1 MLNHFRTR
9 LASIDALPQ
18 LAVLGL
24 VSGLLAG
31 AVIVLFRLV
40 IEQTQISFLPG
51 GDTESYES
59 LSAGMRFLLP
69 TAGGL
74 VIGLIF
80 HNVNKMGGGGVQVGI
95 VHVLERL
102 AYHQSHLPLRNFMLQ
117 FVGASISIVSGHSV
131 GREGPGVHLGAASS
145 SLLGQWLRLPNNSIQ
160 TLVACGA
167 AASIAA
173 SFNTPIAGVI
183 FAMEVIMME
192 YTIAGFAPIILAAV
206 SATAL
211 TRFVFGAEPA
221 FSVPSLQLASL
232 FELPYLI
239 VMGLVIGA
247 LAALFITSLK
257 WLTKT
262 TSQMIIWQRL
272 TLAGALTGV
281 CALIVPEIMGVGYDT
296 VNQAMLGQLGVGLLL
311 MVVLFKIMATTI
323 GLGLGLPGGLIGPTL
338 VIGAAAG
345 GVLGLAAEAV
355 FPGQVASP
363 GFYAMLGMGAMMGAT
378 LQAPLA
384 ALLAMF
390 ELTANPNIILPG
402 MLAVVISGITSS
414 HLFRCESVFLT
425 LLKARGLDYRSDPV
439 AQSLR
444 RIGVASVLN
453 PAFVHTSRCINTRSA
468 ELLLEHQPQWII
480 ISDQTDSSAA
490 PTTESATEA
499 NRQQPLALLLAA
511 DLALFLKTQSD
522 ADANETDE
530 IDLLDI
536 PARREDIV
544 QINQRSTLQQALESM
559 DEKELDTLCITL
571 SPTDKSSEIIGIVT
585 RQTIES
591 HYRGAS

>member
-1 MLNHFRTR
+1 MLNNFRTR
-9 LASIDALPQ
+9 LAAIDALPQ

-24 VSGLLAG
+24 LSGLLAG
-31 AVIVLFRLV
+31 AVIILFRLA
-40 IEQTQISFLPG
+40 IEHAQSSFLPG
-51 GDTESYES
+51 GDTENYEA
-59 LSAGMRFLLP
+59 LSASMRFLLP

-74 VIGLIF
+74 AIGLIF
-80 HNVNKMGGGGVQVGI
+80 HSAQKLGGGNVQVGI
-95 VHVLERL
+95 VHVMERL
-102 AYHQSHLPLRNFMLQ
+102 AYHQGHLPLRNFILQ
-117 FVGASISIVSGHSV
+117 FVGATISLVSGHSV

-145 SLLGQWLRLPNNSIQ
+145 SLLGQWLRLPNNSIR

-221 FSVPSLQLASL
+221 FSVPALQLASL
-232 FELPYLI
+232 FELPYLLI
-239 VMGLVIGA
+239 MGLVIGA
-247 LAALFITSLK
+247 LAAAFITTIK
-257 WLTKT
+257 WLAKT
-262 TSQMIIWQRL
+262 SSQIIIWQRL
-272 TLAGALTGV
+272 TLAGALTGL
-281 CALIVPEIMGVGYDT
+281 CALVVPEVMGVGYDT
-296 VNQAMLGQLGVGLLL
+296 VNQAMLGQLSLGLLF
-311 MVVLFKIMATTI
+311 MVVLFKMLATTI

-345 GVLGLAAEAV
+345 GLLGFLAETL

-384 ALLAMF
+384 ALLAML

-402 MLAVVISGITSS
+402 MLVVVVSGIISS

-425 LLKARGLDYRSDPV
+425 LLKARGLDVRSDPV

-444 RIGVASVLN
+444 RVGVVSALN
-453 PAFVHTSRCINTRSA
+453 PAFVLTPRQINTATA
-468 ELLLEHQPQWII
+468 EDLLTHQPLWII
-480 ISDQTDSSAA
+480 VRDVVESDD
-490 PTTESATEA
+490 P
-499 NRQQPLALLLAA
+499 QPDVLLLAA
-511 DLALFLKTQSD
+511 DLALFLQSQT
-522 ADANETDE
+522 ETPIIE

-536 PARREDIV
+536 PAQRENLAL
-544 QINQRSTLQQALESM
+544 INPQATLQQALDTM
-559 DEKELDTLCITL
+559 NEKGVDALCVT
-571 SPTDKSSEIIGIVT
+571 PGQTVTGTMGVVT
-585 RQTIES
+585 RQSIES
-591 HYRGAS
+591 HYRGASGLKHRTEC

>member
-1 MLNHFRTR
+1 MLNNFRIR

-24 VSGLLAG
+24 ISGLLAG
-31 AVIVLFRLV
+31 AVIILFRLG
-40 IEQTQISFLPG
+40 IEYAQSSFLPG
-51 GDTESYES
+51 GDTENYEA
-59 LSAGMRFLLP
+59 LSANMRFLLP

-74 VIGLIF
+74 AIGLIF
-80 HNVNKMGGGGVQVGI
+80 HSVQKMGGGNVQVGI

-102 AYHQSHLPLRNFMLQ
+102 AYHQSHLPLRNFVLQ
-117 FVGASISIVSGHSV
+117 FVGATISLVSGHSV

-145 SLLGQWLRLPNNSIQ
+145 SLLGQWLHLPNNSIQ

-221 FSVPSLQLASL
+221 FSVPPLQLASL
-232 FELPYLI
+232 FELPYLL

-247 LAALFITSLK
+247 LAAAFITSLK

-262 TSQMIIWQRL
+262 SSHIIIWQRL
-272 TLAGALTGV
+272 TLAGALTGA
-281 CALIVPEIMGVGYDT
+281 CAVVMPEIMGVGYDT
-296 VNQAMLGQLGVGLLL
+296 VNQSMLGQLGIGLLL
-311 MVVLFKIMATTI
+311 MVIVFKMMATTI

-345 GVLGLAAEAV
+345 GVMGFLAEMI

-384 ALLAMF
+384 ALLAML

-402 MLAVVISGITSS
+402 MLVVVISGITSS

-425 LLKARGLDYRSDPV
+425 MLKAHNLDVRNDPV

-444 RIGVASVLN
+444 RIGVASALN
-453 PAFVHTSRCINTRSA
+453 PSFVHAPCRVNMTTA
-468 ELLLEHQPQWII
+468 EDLLRHQPLWII
-480 ISDQTDSSAA
+480 V
-490 PTTESATEA
+490 TEDDEA
-499 NRQQPLALLLAA
+499 DERIPNAQKSETKKIMILLLAA
-511 DLALFLKTQSD
+511 DLALFLRSQTEVQIGD
-522 ADANETDE
+522 

-536 PARREDIV
+536 PAQREDLG
-544 QINQRSTLQQALESM
+544 QISQQATLQQALDTM
-559 DEKELDTLCITL
+559 NEKGVDALCVNPSKTNDTAG
-571 SPTDKSSEIIGIVT
+571 IIGVIT
-585 RQTIES
+585 RQSVES
-591 HYRGAS
+591 HYRGLST

>member
-9 LASIDALPQ
+9 LASVDALPQ

-24 VSGLLAG
+24 LSGLLAG
-31 AVIVLFRLV
+31 AVIVVFRLA

-51 GDTESYES
+51 GDTESYED
-59 LSAGMRFLLP
+59 LSASMRFLLP
-69 TAGGL
+69 TLGGL
-74 VIGLIF
+74 IIGLIF
-80 HNVNKMGGGGVQVGI
+80 HSVNKMGGGGVQVGI

-102 AYHQSHLPLRNFMLQ
+102 AYHQSHLPLRNFILQ
-117 FVGASISIVSGHSV
+117 FVGATISIISGHSV

-145 SLLGQWLRLPNNSIQ
+145 SLMGQWLRLPNNSIQ

-232 FELPYLI
+232 FELPYLL

-262 TSQMIIWQRL
+262 SSQMIIWQRL
-272 TLAGALTGV
+272 TLAGVLTGL

-311 MVVLFKIMATTI
+311 MVVLFKILATTV

-345 GVLGLAAEAV
+345 GVLGHIAEAV

-402 MLAVVISGITSS
+402 MLAVVVSGITSS

-425 LLKARGLDYRSDPV
+425 LLKARGLGYRSDPV

-444 RIGVASVLN
+444 RVGVISALDPS
-453 PAFVHTSRCINTRSA
+453 FVHTSRSINTPSTQM
-468 ELLLEHQPQWII
+468 LLAHQPQWII
-480 ISDQTDSSAA
+480 ISDHSEPETK
-490 PTTESATEA
+490 TNT
-499 NRQQPLALLLAA
+499 QQPCALLLAA
-511 DLALFLKTQSD
+511 DLALFLRTQSD
-522 ADANETDE
+522 IDSNETGNGHKE
-530 IDLLDI
+530 IDLLEI
-536 PARREDIV
+536 PAQREDIV
-544 QINQRSTLQQALESM
+544 LINQQATLQQALETM
-559 DEKELDTLCITL
+559 DEKMVDALCITVTQ
-571 SPTDKSSEIIGIVT
+571 TDNTTEIIGIVT

-591 HYRGAS
+591 HYRSVN